1 MNKVLI
7 FFIAFE
13 ILALQAKAQN
23 PPRQSIDLDE
33 LIERLFPVQDEEL
46 DYESIYEVLLQLY
59 LNPLDLN
66 QASAEELQQF
76 FLLNQNQIN
85 SLLNYREKFGP
96 FLTLYELQAIPG
108 FDMELIESIVPF
120 FTLQSTGRKTR
131 PFLQRLQEEE
141 QAYFLFRSRRV
152 WQTRRGFTAAD
163 TSSTGRISSRYLGDP
178 NDLYLRFRI
187 QHPRDFSLGFTLD
200 KDAGEQFIWDRKS
213 ARYGFNFFSYH
224 FTRYEVGNWKTI
236 TLGDYQA
243 SFGQGLVFGA
253 GYSLGKGV
261 ETVPTARR
269 SSIGLIPYTAAL
281 EFGFFRGIAATRK
294 LGKWNSTV
302 MFSYAPRDGRID
314 EALDSLENEPSRFSS
329 LNQSGLHRTASEL
342 STKNQLRELSLGT
355 NLNYTSSDGR
365 WNSGLNFL
373 HTQFGTTWQ
382 RDPRPYNQ
390 YEFAGKSNQLGSIY
404 WSWNWKNINFFSESA
419 ISKSGGKA
427 ILAGM
432 LTSLDPKI
440 DLSVLW
446 RKYDRDFHSFYGN
459 AFSENTRPINEQ
471 GTYLGLEIRPHKNWK
486 INSYYDF
493 FRFPWLKFRVY
504 APSNGFEWLSRVTF
518 SPFRELSTYLQ
529 IRQEQKDRNLTD
541 SGEPQLTYTPLPID
555 RINGMWGLEYQVNP
569 QLFIRSRILWSRV
582 KQIKDPTHGF
592 LIYQDIR
599 YAGNR
604 WKISGRYALF
614 DALEY
619 DNRLYA
625 FENNVLWTFSIPA
638 LFGQGQRY
646 YLLGEFDLGRKLTF
660 YFRYAKTT
668 YTDRNEI
675 SSGLQQ
681 IEGNTISETTFM
693 IRYLFNR

>member
-1 MNKVLI
+1 MKKILI
-7 FFIAFE
+7 CWIIFGISP
-13 ILALQAKAQN
+13 LCSVAQN

-66 QASAEELQQF
+66 DASSEELQQF
-76 FLLNQNQIN
+76 FLLNQRQIN
-85 SLLNYREKFGP
+85 ALLSYREKFGP
-96 FLTLYELQAIPG
+96 FLSLYELQAVPG
-108 FDMELIESIVPF
+108 FDLELIQSIVPF
-120 FTLQSTGRKTR
+120 FTLQSTAKKSR
-131 PFLQRLQEEE
+131 PFLQRLVEEE
-141 QAYFLFRSRRV
+141 QAYVIFRNRRV
-152 WQTRRGFTAAD
+152 WQTRRGFSPAD
-163 TSSTGRISSRYLGDP
+163 TSATGRISSRYLGDP

-187 QHPRDFSLGFTLD
+187 QHPRDFSLGITLD
-200 KDAGEQFIWDRKS
+200 KDAGEQFAWDRKS
-213 ARYGFNFFSYH
+213 ARYGFNFLSYH
-224 FTRYEVGNWKTI
+224 FTRYEVGDWKTI

-253 GYSLGKGV
+253 GYSLGKGA
-261 ETVPTARR
+261 ETVPTVRR
-269 SSIGLIPYTAAL
+269 SSVGLIPYTAAL

-294 LGKWNSTV
+294 LGNWHSTFLV
-302 MFSYAPRDGRID
+302 SYAPRDGRVD

-342 STKNQLRELSLGT
+342 STKNQLRELSLGM
-355 NLNYTSSDGR
+355 NLNYSSANGR
-365 WNSGLNFL
+365 WNSGINFL
-373 HTQFGTTWQ
+373 HTQFGSSWQ

-390 YEFAGKSNQLGSIY
+390 YEFAGKSNQLGSVY
-404 WSWNWKNINFFSESA
+404 LSWNWKNINFFSETA

-440 DLSVLW
+440 DFSILW
-446 RKYDRDFHSFYGN
+446 RKYDRNFHSFYGN

-471 GTYLGLEIRPHKNWK
+471 GTYLGIEIRPHKNWK

-504 APSNGFEWLSRVTF
+504 APSSGFEWLSRVTY
-518 SPFRELSTYLQ
+518 SPFRELSSYLQ

-541 SGEPQLTYTPLPID
+541 SGEPQLAYTPLPID

-582 KQIKDPTHGF
+582 KQLGEPTHGF

-614 DALEY
+614 DAIEY

-646 YLLGEFDLGRKLTF
+646 YLLGEFDLGRKLTL

-681 IEGNTISETTFM
+681 IDGNTLSETTFM